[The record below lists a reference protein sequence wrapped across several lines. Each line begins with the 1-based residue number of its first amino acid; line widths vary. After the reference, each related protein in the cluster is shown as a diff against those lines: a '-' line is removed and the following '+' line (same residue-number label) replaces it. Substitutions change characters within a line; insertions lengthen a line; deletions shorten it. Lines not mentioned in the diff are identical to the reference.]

1 MSKRTRVNGIIIL
14 LITLIGIYFY
24 FNVNYYD
31 RYLIKNAKQVEAKHS
46 PD

>member
-1 MSKRTRVNGIIIL
+1 MSKRTKVNIIIVL

-31 RYLIKNAKQVEAKHS
+31 RYLIKDAKQVETQQS
-46 PD
+46 SD